1 VSGRFRCGV
10 LPQPWPSDGC
20 GCRAIWAADRGRPA
34 FFGAGRTPERR
45 AFLDRQ
51 VTIPLA
57 RGDELANQEDVRRIA
72 SSLPGAREAEGRF
85 AFSVENKGKEKS
97 FLWVW
102 LERLEP
108 KKPREPRPDVIAVR
122 VRDQGEKAALLAADP
137 DTFFTEPHYNGFPAV
152 LVRLRAVRMPLLR
165 KLIVEAWRC
174 QAPAAL
180 VKDGAV
186 SQRIR
191 RRPHRSSRGPQT
203 TSYPSSVQKR
213 ARQRRPTDGRRRT

>member
-1 VSGRFRCGV
+1 M
-10 LPQPWPSDGC
+10 PSDGC
-20 GCRAIWAADRGRPA
+20 EGPA
-34 FFGAGRTPERR
+34 V
-45 AFLDRQ
+45 LDRQ
-51 VTIPLA
+51 VTILLA

-72 SSLPGAREAEGRF
+72 SSLPGAREAEGRP

-122 VRDQGEKAALLAADP
+122 VRDQGEKAALRAGDP

-152 LVRLRAVRMPLLR
+152 LERLPAVSMPLLR
-165 KLIVEAWRC
+165 KLIVQAWRC

-180 VKDGAV
+180 VKDGVVA
-186 SQRIR
+186 QRIR
-191 RRPHRSSRGPQT
+191 PRPRRLSRGPQS
-203 TSYPSSVQKR
+203 TSSSISVLRR
-213 ARQRRPTDGRRRT
+213 ARQRQAPHGRRRT